1 MTDIVDKKTRS
12 RMMSGIQGK
21 DTRPELIVRKALHRR
36 GYRYKLHDKALP
48 GKPDLVFPKYKAVI
62 QVNGCFW
69 HKHNCHIFK
78 WPKSRE
84 DFWKQKIMGNA
95 ERDKKQ
101 LLELENM
108 GWRVLIV
115 WECCFKGKTR
125 LPFDDCIDSIEYW
138 IKNGTCST
146 ELYGIEQGNLDKQ

>member
-12 RMMSGIQGK
+12 RMMSAIKGK
-21 DTRPELIVRKALHRR
+21 NTKPELTVRRELHKI
-36 GYRYKLHDKALP
+36 GYRYKLHDKSLP

-78 WPKSRE
+78 WPKSRTE
-84 DFWKQKIMGNA
+84 FWKNKILGNA
-95 ERDKKQ
+95 DRDKKQ
-101 LLELENM
+101 QQELESA

-125 LPFDDCIDSIEYW
+125 LPLDQSIGEISNW
-138 IKNGTCST
+138 LECGTGSSQL
-146 ELYGIEQGNLDKQ
+146 EGKPFAA

>member
-1 MTDIVDKKTRS
+1 MVDVVDKQTRS
-12 RMMSGIQGK
+12 RMMSGIKGK
-21 DTRPELIVRKALHRR
+21 DTKPELLVRRGLHKK
-36 GYRYKLHDKALP
+36 GYRYKLHDKSLP

-78 WPKSRE
+78 WPKSRTE
-84 DFWKQKIMGNA
+84 FWKSKILGNVK
-95 ERDKKQ
+95 RDKKQ
-101 LLELENM
+101 IEEMENE

-125 LPFDDCIDSIEYW
+125 LPYEDCINSISDWLE
-138 IKNGTCST
+138 NSNCSS
-146 ELYGIEQGNLDKQ
+146 ELVGSVEQ